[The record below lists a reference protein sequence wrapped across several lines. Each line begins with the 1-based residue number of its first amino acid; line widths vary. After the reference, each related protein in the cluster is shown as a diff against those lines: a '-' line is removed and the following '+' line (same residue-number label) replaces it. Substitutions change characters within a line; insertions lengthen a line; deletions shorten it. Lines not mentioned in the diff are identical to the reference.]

1 MTYKYVKKVSK
12 EAKKTWFPLSI
23 LLNWKA
29 ELLPLCFF
37 LKKPTRHSGY
47 NLNNASNIVRQCSK
61 TKKQKTKKKL

>member
-1 MTYKYVKKVSK
+1 MLKKYPKKPRRPG
-12 EAKKTWFPLSI
+12 FPYLSI

-37 LKKPTRHSGY
+37 LKKKPTRHSGY